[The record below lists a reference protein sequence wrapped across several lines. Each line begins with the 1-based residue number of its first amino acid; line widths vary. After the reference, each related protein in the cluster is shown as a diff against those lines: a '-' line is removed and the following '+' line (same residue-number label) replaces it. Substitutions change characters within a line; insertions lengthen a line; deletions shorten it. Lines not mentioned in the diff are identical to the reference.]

1 MGEIL
6 LRAENID
13 KHFGITHAL
22 DNVSFTFEK
31 GEIHALIGEN
41 GSGKS
46 TLTSCLTGIYQKDS
60 GKFILEGKEITA
72 TNQVEANH
80 QGVAIIVQ
88 EIGTLS
94 GLTVAENIFLGN
106 EDQFTKHGIK
116 NTAAMNKK
124 AQEYLDSYGF
134 NYIDATKVID
144 DYNFEDRKL
153 VEIVKSTYFNPKV
166 LVVDETTTA
175 LGQKGRE
182 ELFKVM
188 HKVRDT
194 GNCVIFISHDLEEVI
209 EQSDNISVLRDGVKI
224 GSITKEE
231 ATPDRLKALM
241 VGREIGDSYYRTD
254 YGEKVS
260 DEVVLSAKNVTV
272 KGQIENL
279 NLDLHKGE
287 ILGIGGLSECGMHEV
302 GKALFGASYFRQ
314 GSVTLGDGT
323 PINSIP
329 DAIKHSIAYASKDRD
344 NESLVINDTIG
355 DNICLP
361 SLEDLK
367 THGFLRAKTMN
378 EFANKFAKQMSTKMT
393 GVDQF
398 VSALSGG
405 NKQKVVLARWVG
417 KDSDLIILDSPT
429 RGIDVKVKADI
440 YAMMDD
446 MRKRGKSIIMISEE
460 IMELL
465 GMADRILIMKDGKIN
480 GEFLRSP
487 DLKDTDLIVRT
498 ILPIAGFVI
507 ICVLFAILTDGRLFQ
522 PKNISLLLSQSYM
535 LLISSIGVFMVMTM
549 GGLDFSQGSMLGVAS
564 IVVCYLSHYNMVL
577 AALGGVVTGGLIGL
591 INGYFN
597 VKRKITSF
605 IVTICTMYLFRG
617 VCAYATTNSP
627 VYAVSDI
634 SKYNTLPFMLTFT
647 VIIFVVAYLVF
658 TYTGLGSRLKAIG
671 AGETAARFA
680 GIRVETTKILVFV
693 AAGCITGLAAFVNA
707 IKVGSV
713 TSTAGNQ
720 LETQIMIA
728 LVLGGMPVNGG
739 AKVRFYNIILG
750 VMTYKVLSSGLV
762 MLMMPTQL
770 QQLILGIIFLIEVA
784 IFSDRKTGMIVK

>member
-1 MGEIL
+1 MSTT
-6 LRAENID
+6 
-13 KHFGITHAL
+13 K
-22 DNVSFTFEK
+22 
-31 GEIHALIGEN
+31 
-41 GSGKS
+41 KS
-46 TLTSCLTGIYQKDS
+46 TEQVP
-60 GKFILEGKEITA
+60 FLE
-72 TNQVEANH
+72 
-80 QGVAIIVQ
+80 
-88 EIGTLS
+88 
-94 GLTVAENIFLGN
+94 
-106 EDQFTKHGIK
+106 
-116 NTAAMNKK
+116 
-124 AQEYLDSYGF
+124 
-134 NYIDATKVID
+134 
-144 DYNFEDRKL
+144 R
-153 VEIVKSTYFNPKV
+153 P
-166 LVVDETTTA
+166 
-175 LGQKGRE
+175 
-182 ELFKVM
+182 
-188 HKVRDT
+188 
-194 GNCVIFISHDLEEVI
+194 
-209 EQSDNISVLRDGVKI
+209 
-224 GSITKEE
+224 
-231 ATPDRLKALM
+231 
-241 VGREIGDSYYRTD
+241 
-254 YGEKVS
+254 
-260 DEVVLSAKNVTV
+260 
-272 KGQIENL
+272 
-279 NLDLHKGE
+279 
-287 ILGIGGLSECGMHEV
+287 
-302 GKALFGASYFRQ
+302 
-314 GSVTLGDGT
+314 
-323 PINSIP
+323 
-329 DAIKHSIAYASKDRD
+329 
-344 NESLVINDTIG
+344 
-355 DNICLP
+355 
-361 SLEDLK
+361 
-367 THGFLRAKTMN
+367 
-378 EFANKFAKQMSTKMT
+378 
-393 GVDQF
+393 
-398 VSALSGG
+398 
-405 NKQKVVLARWVG
+405 
-417 KDSDLIILDSPT
+417 
-429 RGIDVKVKADI
+429 
-440 YAMMDD
+440 
-446 MRKRGKSIIMISEE
+446 
-460 IMELL
+460 
-465 GMADRILIMKDGKIN
+465 
-480 GEFLRSP
+480 
-487 DLKDTDLIVRT
+487 IVRT

-591 INGYFN
+591 INGY
-597 VKRKITSF
+597 F

>member
-1 MGEIL
+1 MSTT
-6 LRAENID
+6 
-13 KHFGITHAL
+13 K
-22 DNVSFTFEK
+22 
-31 GEIHALIGEN
+31 
-41 GSGKS
+41 KS
-46 TLTSCLTGIYQKDS
+46 TEQVP
-60 GKFILEGKEITA
+60 FLE
-72 TNQVEANH
+72 
-80 QGVAIIVQ
+80 
-88 EIGTLS
+88 
-94 GLTVAENIFLGN
+94 
-106 EDQFTKHGIK
+106 
-116 NTAAMNKK
+116 
-124 AQEYLDSYGF
+124 
-134 NYIDATKVID
+134 
-144 DYNFEDRKL
+144 R
-153 VEIVKSTYFNPKV
+153 P
-166 LVVDETTTA
+166 
-175 LGQKGRE
+175 
-182 ELFKVM
+182 
-188 HKVRDT
+188 
-194 GNCVIFISHDLEEVI
+194 
-209 EQSDNISVLRDGVKI
+209 
-224 GSITKEE
+224 
-231 ATPDRLKALM
+231 
-241 VGREIGDSYYRTD
+241 
-254 YGEKVS
+254 
-260 DEVVLSAKNVTV
+260 
-272 KGQIENL
+272 
-279 NLDLHKGE
+279 
-287 ILGIGGLSECGMHEV
+287 
-302 GKALFGASYFRQ
+302 
-314 GSVTLGDGT
+314 
-323 PINSIP
+323 
-329 DAIKHSIAYASKDRD
+329 
-344 NESLVINDTIG
+344 
-355 DNICLP
+355 
-361 SLEDLK
+361 
-367 THGFLRAKTMN
+367 
-378 EFANKFAKQMSTKMT
+378 
-393 GVDQF
+393 
-398 VSALSGG
+398 
-405 NKQKVVLARWVG
+405 
-417 KDSDLIILDSPT
+417 
-429 RGIDVKVKADI
+429 
-440 YAMMDD
+440 
-446 MRKRGKSIIMISEE
+446 
-460 IMELL
+460 
-465 GMADRILIMKDGKIN
+465 
-480 GEFLRSP
+480 
-487 DLKDTDLIVRT
+487 IVRT

-507 ICVLFAILTDGRLFQ
+507 ICVLFAFLTDGRLFQ

-627 VYAVSDI
+627 VYAVSD
-634 SKYNTLPFMLTFT
+634 TFT

>member
-1 MGEIL
+1 MSTT
-6 LRAENID
+6 
-13 KHFGITHAL
+13 K
-22 DNVSFTFEK
+22 
-31 GEIHALIGEN
+31 
-41 GSGKS
+41 KS
-46 TLTSCLTGIYQKDS
+46 TEQVP
-60 GKFILEGKEITA
+60 FLE
-72 TNQVEANH
+72 
-80 QGVAIIVQ
+80 
-88 EIGTLS
+88 
-94 GLTVAENIFLGN
+94 
-106 EDQFTKHGIK
+106 
-116 NTAAMNKK
+116 
-124 AQEYLDSYGF
+124 
-134 NYIDATKVID
+134 
-144 DYNFEDRKL
+144 R
-153 VEIVKSTYFNPKV
+153 P
-166 LVVDETTTA
+166 
-175 LGQKGRE
+175 
-182 ELFKVM
+182 
-188 HKVRDT
+188 
-194 GNCVIFISHDLEEVI
+194 
-209 EQSDNISVLRDGVKI
+209 
-224 GSITKEE
+224 
-231 ATPDRLKALM
+231 
-241 VGREIGDSYYRTD
+241 
-254 YGEKVS
+254 
-260 DEVVLSAKNVTV
+260 
-272 KGQIENL
+272 
-279 NLDLHKGE
+279 
-287 ILGIGGLSECGMHEV
+287 
-302 GKALFGASYFRQ
+302 
-314 GSVTLGDGT
+314 
-323 PINSIP
+323 
-329 DAIKHSIAYASKDRD
+329 
-344 NESLVINDTIG
+344 
-355 DNICLP
+355 
-361 SLEDLK
+361 
-367 THGFLRAKTMN
+367 
-378 EFANKFAKQMSTKMT
+378 
-393 GVDQF
+393 
-398 VSALSGG
+398 
-405 NKQKVVLARWVG
+405 
-417 KDSDLIILDSPT
+417 
-429 RGIDVKVKADI
+429 
-440 YAMMDD
+440 
-446 MRKRGKSIIMISEE
+446 
-460 IMELL
+460 
-465 GMADRILIMKDGKIN
+465 
-480 GEFLRSP
+480 
-487 DLKDTDLIVRT
+487 IVRT

-750 VMTYKVLSSGLV
+750 VMTYKVLSSVLV

>member
-106 EDQFTKHGIK
+106 EDKFTRHGIK
-116 NTAAMNKK
+116 NTAAMNKQ

-153 VEIVKSTYFNPKV
+153 VEIVKATYFNPKV

-188 HKVRDT
+188 HRVRDT

-224 GSITKEE
+224 GSISKQE

-241 VGREIGDSYYRTD
+241 VGREIGDNYYRTD
-254 YGEKVS
+254 YGEEISK
-260 DEVVLSAKNVTV
+260 EVVLSAKNVTV
-272 KGQIENL
+272 KGQIEDL
-279 NLDLHKGE
+279 NLELHKGE

-314 GSVTLGDGT
+314 GTVTLGDGT

-329 DAIKHSIAYASKDRD
+329 DAIKHSIAYTSKDRD
-344 NESLVINDTIG
+344 NESVVLNQSIG

-361 SLEDLK
+361 SLDELAGKSHLLSDK
-367 THGFLRAKTMN
+367 KRK
-378 EFANKFAKQMSTKMT
+378 EFADKYAKQMSVKM
-393 GVDQF
+393 VDVNQF
-398 VSALSGG
+398 VSNLSGG
-405 NKQKVVLARWVG
+405 NKQKVVLARWIG
-417 KDSDLIILDSPT
+417 KDSDIVVLDSPT
-429 RGIDVKVKADI
+429 RGIDIKVKQDI
-440 YAMMDD
+440 YQLMNQ
-446 MRKRGKSIIMISEE
+446 MRKNGKSIIMISEE
-460 IMELL
+460 LMELI
-465 GMADRILIMKDGKIN
+465 GMCDRIVIMKDGKISGQLDRDKNLDEN
-480 GEFLRSP
+480 G
-487 DLKDTDLIVRT
+487 
-498 ILPIAGFVI
+498 
-507 ICVLFAILTDGRLFQ
+507 
-522 PKNISLLLSQSYM
+522 
-535 LLISSIGVFMVMTM
+535 LISMMV
-549 GGLDFSQGSMLGVAS
+549 
-564 IVVCYLSHYNMVL
+564 
-577 AALGGVVTGGLIGL
+577 
-591 INGYFN
+591 
-597 VKRKITSF
+597 
-605 IVTICTMYLFRG
+605 
-617 VCAYATTNSP
+617 
-627 VYAVSDI
+627 
-634 SKYNTLPFMLTFT
+634 
-647 VIIFVVAYLVF
+647 
-658 TYTGLGSRLKAIG
+658 
-671 AGETAARFA
+671 
-680 GIRVETTKILVFV
+680 
-693 AAGCITGLAAFVNA
+693 
-707 IKVGSV
+707 
-713 TSTAGNQ
+713 
-720 LETQIMIA
+720 
-728 LVLGGMPVNGG
+728 
-739 AKVRFYNIILG
+739 
-750 VMTYKVLSSGLV
+750 
-762 MLMMPTQL
+762 
-770 QQLILGIIFLIEVA
+770 
-784 IFSDRKTGMIVK
+784 

>member
-1 MGEIL
+1 MRSSSHTCMYLLDMSVGANIVLSSIIACNASVKFGYAGLIIAPLICGTIIGLINGIVYIKLHISSLIVTCALSLIYEALSVYTTNGKNVILSTEYRAFGDYPVNLILALIAYLLCAFILKYTKIGIYTYAIGSNEVVAKNMGV
-6 LRAENID
+6 
-13 KHFGITHAL
+13 
-22 DNVSFTFEK
+22 NVSKYKIVAFTLAEFFFGLAFK
-31 GEIHALIGEN
+31 KYGHPVVAIVIGEN

-88 EIGTLS
+88 EIGTFS

-106 EDQFTKHGIK
+106 EDKFTKHGIK
-116 NTAAMNKK
+116 NTAAMNKQ

-153 VEIVKSTYFNPKV
+153 VEIVKATYFNPKV
-166 LVVDETTTA
+166 LVVDEATTA

-194 GNCVIFISHDLEEVI
+194 GNCVIFISHDIEEVI
-209 EQSDNISVLRDGVKI
+209 EQADNISVLRDGVKI
-224 GSITKEE
+224 GSITKAE
-231 ATPDRLKALM
+231 ATPDKLKALM
-241 VGREIGDSYYRTD
+241 VGREIGDNYYRTD
-254 YGEKVS
+254 YGEEISK
-260 DEVVLSAKNVTV
+260 EIVLSAKNVTV
-272 KGQIENL
+272 KGQIEDL
-279 NLDLHKGE
+279 NLELHKGE

-314 GSVTLGDGT
+314 GTVTLGDGT

-355 DNICLP
+355 NNICLP
-361 SLEDLK
+361 SLENLK
-367 THGFLRAKTMN
+367 THGMLRGKSMK
-378 EFANKFAKQMSTKMT
+378 EFANKYAKQMSTKMT

-440 YAMMDD
+440 YAMMND
-446 MRKRGKSIIMISEE
+446 MRKSGKSIIMISEE

-487 DLKDTDLIVRT
+487 ELKDTDLI
-498 ILPIAGFVI
+498 
-507 ICVLFAILTDGRLFQ
+507 D
-522 PKNISLLLSQSYM
+522 
-535 LLISSIGVFMVMTM
+535 
-549 GGLDFSQGSMLGVAS
+549 
-564 IVVCYLSHYNMVL
+564 NM
-577 AALGGVVTGGLIGL
+577 I
-591 INGYFN
+591 
-597 VKRKITSF
+597 
-605 IVTICTMYLFRG
+605 
-617 VCAYATTNSP
+617 
-627 VYAVSDI
+627 
-634 SKYNTLPFMLTFT
+634 
-647 VIIFVVAYLVF
+647 
-658 TYTGLGSRLKAIG
+658 
-671 AGETAARFA
+671 
-680 GIRVETTKILVFV
+680 
-693 AAGCITGLAAFVNA
+693 
-707 IKVGSV
+707 
-713 TSTAGNQ
+713 
-720 LETQIMIA
+720 
-728 LVLGGMPVNGG
+728 
-739 AKVRFYNIILG
+739 
-750 VMTYKVLSSGLV
+750 
-762 MLMMPTQL
+762 
-770 QQLILGIIFLIEVA
+770 
-784 IFSDRKTGMIVK
+784 